1 MSDAYRIDLWRVH
14 AELSRLYGDDGGEV
28 PLTYLEL
35 LGEPIEQQV
44 SRYEIKE
51 EQVEVALALVPAQTA
66 VATRAPSKCPC
77 WASRERPAS
86 LGQPTNLFQQG
97 FEARLLARDS
107 VTVLGRMG
115 VTLLIAG
122 VRDALLQNL

>member
-44 SRYEIKE
+44 SRYEITE
-51 EQVEVALALVPAQTA
+51 EQVEVAIELVAALWSA
-66 VATRAPSKCPC
+66 VAFCLQKC
-77 WASRERPAS
+77 
-86 LGQPTNLFQQG
+86 LNLYT
-97 FEARLLARDS
+97 A
-107 VTVLGRMG
+107 
-115 VTLLIAG
+115 
-122 VRDALLQNL
+122 